1 MSFLKTYLGICLI
14 LILTPLNA
22 QRSEECLQNLSIFA
36 EFAKVK
42 NYDEAYE
49 PWMKVRK
56 ECPSL
61 NVAIYSYGERILK
74 DRYKKQPEDQ
84 KKAVVADLMSL
95 YDEWLLNFPTRR
107 NVKVEGDIISGK
119 AQSMIDFKMPDK
131 METYKTFDLA
141 FTTDPKSFT
150 NPKGLYNYF
159 KILYDLYKEDANGVT
174 MEQLF
179 TKYEE
184 VSEKFEIESTNL
196 ARKLDIILKK
206 EEEGNPITS
215 REIRNKRVYGIN
227 SNAIATFLRNL
238 DAIISKEATCFNLVP
253 LYQRNF
259 EENKTDVL
267 WLKRA
272 ASRMDSKEC
281 SDDPLFVTLVE
292 ALHNL
297 DPSADSAYYLGLL
310 NDKKGNNQEALKY
323 YEESITLEDDP
334 YKKARILYKIA
345 LKFKKAGRKS
355 SARSYAMKAL
365 KFQPSMGR
373 AYLMIANLYASSAN
387 DCGDSQFNK
396 RAVYWLAA
404 NTARKAGEVDA
415 SIKKVARKTSESY
428 VGRAPSKTDIFTEG
442 NQGATIKF
450 SCWIN
455 SSVKVPN
462 L

>member
-1 MSFLKTYLGICLI
+1 
-14 LILTPLNA
+14 
-22 QRSEECLQNLSIFA
+22 
-36 EFAKVK
+36 
-42 NYDEAYE
+42 
-49 PWMKVRK
+49 
-56 ECPSL
+56 
-61 NVAIYSYGERILK
+61 
-74 DRYKKQPEDQ
+74 
-84 KKAVVADLMSL
+84 
-95 YDEWLLNFPTRR
+95 
-107 NVKVEGDIISGK
+107 
-119 AQSMIDFKMPDK
+119 

-141 FTTDPKSFT
+141 FTTDPESFT

-159 KILYDLYKEDANGVT
+159 KILYDLYKEDNHGVT

-184 VSEKFEIESTNL
+184 VSEKFEIELTNL
-196 ARKLDIILKK
+196 AKKLDIILKK
-206 EEEGNPITS
+206 EEEGNPISS
-215 REIRNKRVYGIN
+215 REIRSKRVYGIN

-238 DAIISKEATCFNLVP
+238 DAIISKEATCVNLVP

-281 SDDPLFVTLVE
+281 SDDPFFVTLVE

-323 YEESITLEDDP
+323 YEESITLENDP
-334 YKKARILYKIA
+334 YKKAKILYKIA
-345 LKFKKAGRKS
+345 LKFKNAGRKS
-355 SARSYAMKAL
+355 SARNYAMKAL

-373 AYLMIANLYASSAN
+373 AYLTIANLYASSAN

-404 NTARKAGEVDA
+404 NMARKAGEVDA
-415 SIKKVARKTSESY
+415 SIQKVARKTAESY